1 MPYVIG
7 CSTRTE
13 WIMLRS
19 AESIAS
25 LWSRLSVSV
34 ETLYQLKDDRRISSD
49 ASIQAAEHYVESVW
63 EELIEALKDDVQKLN
78 RMQERK

>member
-1 MPYVIG
+1 
-7 CSTRTE
+7 
-13 WIMLRS
+13 
-19 AESIAS
+19 
-25 LWSRLSVSV
+25 V